1 VSERRLLRYVVTDM
15 SLSSRQ
21 TVMPSPALPPL
32 GRLWHEVAAFADL
45 KRRFPAGMTIR
56 PRPQNVGAPVMVI
69 PGFLAS
75 DASTAPLRFGLAAS
89 GYDVHGW
96 GQGTNLGASEVR
108 LEQLASEV
116 ARIAR
121 RREQPVMLVGWSLG
135 GLYARE
141 IAKRAPDHVARVVT
155 LGSPFSGNP
164 RSNRVW
170 WLYEWINGHP
180 VDALPI
186 DCDISAKPPV
196 PTIAL
201 WSRDDGIVASASA
214 RGLPHEADEAVE
226 VSCSHIGFTFEPAAI
241 AAVIEVLRRE

>member
-1 VSERRLLRYVVTDM
+1 
-15 SLSSRQ
+15 
-21 TVMPSPALPPL
+21 MPAPALPPL
-32 GRLWHEVAAFADL
+32 GRLWREVAALADV
-45 KRRFPAGMTIR
+45 KRRFPLGAAHPKGA
-56 PRPQNVGAPVMVI
+56 GAPVMVI
-69 PGFLAS
+69 PGFLAT
-75 DASTAPLRFGLAAS
+75 DASTFALRSGLAAS

-96 GQGTNLGASEVR
+96 GQGSNLGASEAR
-108 LEQLASEV
+108 LERLARDV
-116 ARIAR
+116 AQIAGE
-121 RREQPVMLVGWSLG
+121 REQPVMLVGWSLG

-186 DCDISAKPPV
+186 DCDLSAKPPV

-214 RGLPHEADEAVE
+214 RGLPHEADAAVE

-241 AAVIEVLRRE
+241 AAVIAALRDEQALPATH

>member
-1 VSERRLLRYVVTDM
+1 M
-15 SLSSRQ
+15 STS
-21 TVMPSPALPPL
+21 ALPPL
-32 GRLWHEVAAFADL
+32 GRLWREVAALADV
-45 KRRFPAGMTIR
+45 KRRFPVQLAIGPDR
-56 PRPQNVGAPVMVI
+56 RNGGAPVMVI
-69 PGFLAS
+69 PGFLAG

-96 GQGTNLGASEVR
+96 GQGTNLGATEAR
-108 LEQLASEV
+108 LERLAGDV
-116 ARIAR
+116 ALIAD
-121 RREQPVMLVGWSLG
+121 RRERPVMLVGWSLG

-141 IAKRAPDHVARVVT
+141 IAKRLPDHVARVVT

-186 DCDISAKPPV
+186 NCDLSAKPPV

-226 VSCSHIGFTFEPAAI
+226 LSCSHIGFTFEPAAI
-241 AAVIEVLRRE
+241 AAVIEALREEQRLPATH

>member
-1 VSERRLLRYVVTDM
+1 
-15 SLSSRQ
+15 
-21 TVMPSPALPPL
+21 MPAPALPPL
-32 GRLWHEVAAFADL
+32 GRLWREVAALADI
-45 KRRFPAGMTIR
+45 KRRFPLGTAHPKGA
-56 PRPQNVGAPVMVI
+56 GAPVMVI
-69 PGFLAS
+69 PGFLAT
-75 DASTAPLRFGLAAS
+75 DASTFALRSALATS

-96 GQGTNLGASEVR
+96 GQGSNLGASEAR
-108 LEQLASEV
+108 LERLARDV
-116 ARIAR
+116 ALIAGK
-121 RREQPVMLVGWSLG
+121 REQPVMLVGWSLG

-186 DCDISAKPPV
+186 DCDLSAKPPV

-214 RGLPHEADEAVE
+214 RGLPHEADAAVE

-241 AAVIEVLRRE
+241 TAVIEALRGEEGLVAH

>member
-1 VSERRLLRYVVTDM
+1 
-15 SLSSRQ
+15 
-21 TVMPSPALPPL
+21 
-32 GRLWHEVAAFADL
+32 
-45 KRRFPAGMTIR
+45 
-56 PRPQNVGAPVMVI
+56 MVI
-69 PGFLAS
+69 PGFLAT
-75 DASTAPLRFGLAAS
+75 DHSTIALRSGLATS

-96 GQGTNLGASEVR
+96 GQGANLGASEAR
-108 LEQLASEV
+108 LERLARDV
-116 ARIAR
+116 ALIAD

-170 WLYEWINGHP
+170 RLYEWINGHP

-186 DCDISAKPPV
+186 DCDLSAKPPV

-214 RGLPHEADEAVE
+214 RGLPHEADATVE
-226 VSCSHIGFTFEPAAI
+226 LSCSHIGFTFEPAAI
-241 AAVIEVLRRE
+241 AAVIEALRTH